1 MRVRMEMAFKVRK
14 MDVITWTEDLD
25 GKERPKVYIM
35 ENSSSK
41 DMGELEGQVSPA
53 EVANRQTATGACPS
67 AHMSMH
73 CHGARSLLPLT
84 GKHMT
89 TLRIPGKRSC

>member
-41 DMGELEGQVSPA
+41 DMRELEGQVSPA
-53 EVANRQTATGACPS
+53 KVANRQTATGA
-67 AHMSMH
+67 
-73 CHGARSLLPLT
+73 LT
-84 GKHMT
+84 
-89 TLRIPGKRSC
+89 